1 MRQDLREVVPVDK
14 EQIKKENEEKKKY
27 LRGYKKHGRKIE
39 LINAKIEELQRLKRN
54 PSVRNDGMPRGSNQ
68 SDLSDY
74 AAQLDTLEDELYNE
88 GVAEVKTYKDITCK
102 IDELED
108 EDEREVLYYRYIKD
122 KEWWEIAK
130 TMGFSERWIYEL
142 HGRALKK
149 MKIS

>member
-1 MRQDLREVVPVDK
+1 MDK

-74 AAQLDTLEDELYNE
+74 VAQLDTLEDELYNE

>member
-1 MRQDLREVVPVDK
+1 MDK

-74 AAQLDTLEDELYNE
+74 AAQLDTLEDELCNE

>member
-1 MRQDLREVVPVDK
+1 MDK

-74 AAQLDTLEDELYNE
+74 AAQLDMLEDELYNE
-88 GVAEVKTYKDITCK
+88 GVAEVKTYKDITCR

-149 MKIS
+149 MKIF

>member
-1 MRQDLREVVPVDK
+1 MDK

-74 AAQLDTLEDELYNE
+74 AAQLDILEDELYNE

-130 TMGFSERWIYEL
+130 TMGFSESWIYEL
-142 HGRALKK
+142 HGRALKNL
-149 MKIS
+149 KIS

>member
-1 MRQDLREVVPVDK
+1 MVPVDK

>member
-1 MRQDLREVVPVDK
+1 MRKDLREVVPVDK

-27 LRGYKKHGRKIE
+27 LRGYKKHCRKIE

-88 GVAEVKTYKDITCK
+88 GVAEVKIYKDITCR

-130 TMGFSERWIYEL
+130 TMGFSESWIYEL
-142 HGRALKK
+142 HGRALKNL
-149 MKIS
+149 KIS

>member
-1 MRQDLREVVPVDK
+1 MDRQ
-14 EQIKKENEEKKKY
+14 QIKKENEEKKKY

-54 PSVRNDGMPRGSNQ
+54 PSVRNDGMPRGSMQ
-68 SDLSDY
+68 GDLSDY

-88 GVAEVKTYKDITCK
+88 GVAEVETYKRITCR
-102 IDELED
+102 IDELKD

-130 TMGFSERWIYEL
+130 TMGFSESWIYEL
-142 HGRALKK
+142 HGRALKNLE
-149 MKIS
+149 IS

>member
-1 MRQDLREVVPVDK
+1 VDK

>member
-1 MRQDLREVVPVDK
+1 VVPVDK

>member
-1 MRQDLREVVPVDK
+1 MDK

>member
-1 MRQDLREVVPVDK
+1 MNK
-14 EQIKKENEEKKKY
+14 EEIKKENEKKKKY

-130 TMGFSERWIYEL
+130 TMGFSESWIYEL
-142 HGRALKK
+142 HGRALKNLE
-149 MKIS
+149 IS

>member
-1 MRQDLREVVPVDK
+1 MDK

-74 AAQLDTLEDELYNE
+74 AAQLDMLEDELYNE
-88 GVAEVKTYKDITCK
+88 GVAEVKTYKDITCR

-130 TMGFSERWIYEL
+130 TMGFSESWIYEL
-142 HGRALKK
+142 HGRALKNL
-149 MKIS
+149 KIS

>member
-1 MRQDLREVVPVDK
+1 MDRQ
-14 EQIKKENEEKKKY
+14 QIKKENEEKKKY

-54 PSVRNDGMPRGSNQ
+54 PSVRNDGLPRGSSK

-88 GVAEVKTYKDITCK
+88 GIAEVETYKRITCR
-102 IDELED
+102 IDELKD

-130 TMGFSERWIYEL
+130 TMGFSESWIYEL
-142 HGRALKK
+142 HGRALKNL
-149 MKIS
+149 KIS

>member
-1 MRQDLREVVPVDK
+1 MVQVDK